1 MILYHAASSYYS
13 MIARLALTEAGREWR
28 SVVLDIHRR
37 QDQLADGYAVINP
50 HLTVPTLIDGSLRLT
65 DSADI
70 LAHVWPEGWRAAPEE
85 IRRVVG
91 AHYAIS
97 VERLTFGALFVRFP
111 PGRLLFRHMLRRVVR
126 SLEARAEGS
135 PHAAVLRAKAA
146 QNRERLAWFDA
157 PDLAGRVTELR
168 AEVAAFL
175 AGLPAPAPYLFGA
188 APTVADVVVTVLMA
202 RLVAIGEADLIG
214 AAGLEAYWRDR
225 RASPA
230 FAAADVWDSVSL
242 WRILRAPRPPAPWAA

>member
-13 MIARLALTEAGREWR
+13 MIARLALTEAGRAWE
-28 SVVLDIHRR
+28 SVLLDIHRR
-37 QDQLADGYAVINP
+37 QDQLSDGYAAINP
-50 HLTVPTLIDGSLRLT
+50 HLTVPTLIDGELRLT

-70 LAHVWPEGWRAAPEE
+70 LAHVWPEGWQAAPGE
-85 IRRVVG
+85 IGRVVEE
-91 AHYAIS
+91 HYALS
-97 VERLTFGALFVRFP
+97 LEQLTFGTLFVRFP

-135 PHAAVLRAKAA
+135 PHAAVLLAKAA

-157 PDLAGRVTELR
+157 PDLPGRVKALR
-168 AEVAAFL
+168 GRVAGFL
-175 AGLPAPAPYLFGA
+175 ASLPAPAPYLFGTT
-188 APTVADVVVTVLMA
+188 PTAADVVVTVLMA
-202 RLVAIGEADLIG
+202 RLVAVGEGRLIG
-214 AAGLEAYWRDR
+214 TAGLEGYWRQR

-242 WRILRAPRPPAPWAA
+242 WRILRAPRPPVPWAA